1 MEIVVTI
8 GVFILWWELG
18 SICNELKGIEYELRR
33 IEEIIK
39 PF

>member
-18 SICNELKGIEYELRR
+18 SICSELKGIKYELKS
-33 IEEIIK
+33 IK
-39 PF
+39 ETIKRF

>member
-1 MEIVVTI
+1 MEIVATI
-8 GVFILWWELG
+8 GVFILWWELS
-18 SICNELKGIEYELRR
+18 SICSELKGIKYELER